1 MAGELLV
8 VCTDLF
14 TLYTYTCW
22 NFTSTALI
30 RINTHVVKIIRVP
43 LRSKIHIYIHIL
55 NIQFGFFGK
64 FIDVCTWEFRKRN
77 SENYI
82 RVRASSK
89 RFVEVSI
96 YAKKYITLQDI
107 FATFQGWRDYIIRSF
122 RWYNDKHVFIE
133 RKPIKHY
140 YYLLLS
146 IMYFCLYCP
155 MRMLTCFEIWFE
167 DLKII

>member
-1 MAGELLV
+1 MLKLYQHSIDKNQHSCCENYS
-8 VCTDLF
+8 CTF
-14 TLYTYTCW
+14 TFQNTYLYTYFEYSIW
-22 NFTSTALI
+22 IFWQ
-30 RINTHVVKIIRVP
+30 
-43 LRSKIHIYIHIL
+43 IYW
-55 NIQFGFFGK
+55 
-64 FIDVCTWEFRKRN
+64 CTWEFRKRN

-155 MRMLTCFEIWFE
+155 MRMLTCFEICWFE